1 MSCVKTVFPNIKSTL
16 LREHYRCDP
25 EIIEFCNKR
34 FYNNQLVVMKE
45 HKEGCG
51 VRIISHPSHTANGRT
66 NEREVEIIAREL
78 LPEINSCGIGIIAP
92 YRAQVELLQKRFHE
106 SNILI
111 DTVHKFQGK
120 ECKNV
125 ILSSVANFIKIY
137 EDDQKFDFLNNPN
150 LINVA
155 ISRAIDKL
163 YIIASEKVLNQ
174 KGSILGDMGK
184 YCEYYCSDTKVVKS
198 NVYSVFDLMYD
209 DYSPILENMKQRMLN
224 ISEYPSENI
233 IATVIQDICKSGKYG
248 GLDYRHNYPLRAV
261 IKVSSLSDAE
271 DIKFV
276 RNVNTHCDF
285 VIFNTLDKSIEL
297 VVEVDGKQHNEEIQ
311 AKRDRRKDRL
321 LKSTG
326 IKLLRLPTTSMDCKE
341 KIINALIHDISE
353 LGV

>member
-1 MSCVKTVFPNIKSTL
+1 
-16 LREHYRCDP
+16 
-25 EIIEFCNKR
+25 
-34 FYNNQLVVMKE
+34 MKE

-51 VRIISHPSHTANGRT
+51 VEIISHPSHTAYGRV
-66 NEREVEIIAREL
+66 NEREIEIIAREL
-78 LPEINSCGIGIIAP
+78 LPDIKSSDVGIIAP
-92 YRAQVELLQKRFHE
+92 YRDQVALLQKRFE
-106 SNILI
+106 GSNIII

-120 ECKNV
+120 ECETM
-125 ILSSVANFIKIY
+125 ILSSVANAVKFY
-137 EDDQKFDFLNNPN
+137 EDETKIDFLNNPN

-163 YIIASEKVLNQ
+163 YITASEKILKQ
-174 KGSILGDMGK
+174 EGSLLRDMGK
-184 YCEYYCSDTKVVKS
+184 YYEYYCSETKVIKS

-209 DYSPILENMKQRMLN
+209 DYSPILEEMKQRMLN
-224 ISEYPSENI
+224 ISEYSSENI

-248 GLDYRHNYPLRAV
+248 GLDYRHNYPLRSV
-261 IKVSSLSDAE
+261 IKVSSLTDSE

-321 LKSTG
+321 LKSAG
-326 IKLLRLPTTSMDCKE
+326 IKILRLPTTSMDCKE
-341 KIINALIHDISE
+341 KIIDALCQNNK
-353 LGV
+353 L